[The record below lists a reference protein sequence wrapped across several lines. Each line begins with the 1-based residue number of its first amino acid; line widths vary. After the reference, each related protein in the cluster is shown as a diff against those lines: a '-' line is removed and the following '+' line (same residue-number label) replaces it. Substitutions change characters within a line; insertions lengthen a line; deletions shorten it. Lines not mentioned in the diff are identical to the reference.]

1 MYEFYLKKKQLVITM
16 GEKSWGGG
24 KLWKKVG
31 DQVFEDR
38 DLRDLVSIQ

>member
-1 MYEFYLKKKQLVITM
+1 M
-16 GEKSWGGG
+16 GEKSWGGESCG
-24 KLWKKVG
+24 KNST